1 MQVDYGEA
9 MTMNPLAILDWQR
22 DIAAQTQISPNAKV
36 VAFTLSHR
44 VNGGTGDCF
53 PSIGRIGKDA
63 GISARHARRALH
75 ELIAAGHVAVD
86 YRAGKSSVFCLVTGK
101 DVATSHPIPATQ
113 DAAAQDA
120 LPLTDSSPP
129 DTQDRD
135 TPDRFVRPPRTDSSA
150 PPRTDSSA
158 ITNEVELANLTEK
171 TARPDGLVRTPPAEE
186 AEEQDASPS
195 PASTAPAS
203 SGRKSQPAI
212 RIPADWQPDE
222 ASRKWIASFGV
233 TDSEALPVIT
243 EFVTYWQKRTQKRAD
258 WGLAFRRNGRAESS
272 LIKLKDSKQRRTQAP
287 PLAPA
292 SGPCYRNS
300 RDVLREAGL

>member
-1 MQVDYGEA
+1 
-9 MTMNPLAILDWQR
+9 MNLLAILDWQR
-22 DIAAQTQISPNAKV
+22 DIAARTQLSPAAKI

-44 VNGGTGDCF
+44 VNGVTGDCF

-63 GISARHARRALH
+63 GISDRHAQRALR
-75 ELIAAGHVAVD
+75 ELITAGHVDVE
-86 YRAGKSSVFCLVTGK
+86 YRTGKSSVYCLVTGK
-101 DVATSHPIPATQ
+101 T
-113 DAAAQDA
+113 
-120 LPLTDSSPP
+120 PLTDSSP
-129 DTQDRD
+129 
-135 TPDRFVRPPRTDSSA
+135 
-150 PPRTDSSA
+150 

-171 TARPDGLVRTPPAEE
+171 TARPSGLGRTPPAEE

-222 ASRKWIASFGV
+222 ASRQWIRDFGV
-233 TDSEALPVIT
+233 TETEAAPVIT
-243 EFVTYWQKRTQKRAD
+243 EFVSYWQGRTQKRVD
-258 WGLAFRRNGRAESS
+258 WGIAFRRNGRAESA
-272 LIKLKDSKQRRTQAP
+272 LIKLRDSKQRRTQGQ

>member
-1 MQVDYGEA
+1 
-9 MTMNPLAILDWQR
+9 MNPLAILDWQR

-63 GISARHARRALH
+63 GISDRHARRALH

-101 DVATSHPIPATQ
+101 DIAPSHPVQGGTP
-113 DAAAQDA
+113 DA
-120 LPLTDSSPP
+120 LPRTDSSAHAP
-129 DTQDRD
+129 QDGD

-171 TARPDGLVRTPPAEE
+171 TARPSGPVRTPPAEE

-222 ASRKWIASFGV
+222 ASRQWIRDFGV
-233 TDSEALPVIT
+233 TETEAAPVIT
-243 EFVTYWQKRTQKRAD
+243 EFVSYWQGRTQKRVD
-258 WGLAFRRNGRAESS
+258 WGIAFRRNGRAESA
-272 LIKLKDSKQRRTQAP
+272 LIKLRDSKQRRTQGQ

>member
-1 MQVDYGEA
+1 
-9 MTMNPLAILDWQR
+9 MNPLAILDWQR
-22 DIAAQTQISPNAKV
+22 DIAARTQLSPAAKI

-44 VNGGTGDCF
+44 VNGVTGDCF

-63 GISARHARRALH
+63 GISDRHAQRALR
-75 ELIAAGHVAVD
+75 ELITAGHVDVE
-86 YRAGKSSVFCLVTGK
+86 YRTGKSSVYCLVTGK
-101 DVATSHPIPATQ
+101 T
-113 DAAAQDA
+113 
-120 LPLTDSSPP
+120 PLTDSSPP
-129 DTQDRD
+129 GTQDGD
-135 TPDRFVRPPRTDSSA
+135 THDRFVTPPLTDSS
-150 PPRTDSSA
+150 PPPLTDSSP

-171 TARPDGLVRTPPAEE
+171 TARPSGLGRTPPAEE

-222 ASRKWIASFGV
+222 ASRQWIRDFGV
-233 TDSEALPVIT
+233 TETEAAPVIT
-243 EFVTYWQKRTQKRAD
+243 EFVSYWQGRTQKRVD
-258 WGLAFRRNGRAESS
+258 WGIAFRRNGRAESA
-272 LIKLKDSKQRRTQAP
+272 LIKLRDSKQRRTQGQ

>member
-1 MQVDYGEA
+1 
-9 MTMNPLAILDWQR
+9 MTMTPLAILDWQR
-22 DIAAQTQISPNAKV
+22 DIAARTQLSPAAKV
-36 VAFTLSHR
+36 VAFTISHR

-63 GISARHARRALH
+63 GISDRHARRALH

-101 DVATSHPIPATQ
+101 DIAPSHPLPATQ

-120 LPLTDSSPP
+120 LPLTDSSPT

-158 ITNEVELANLTEK
+158 ITNEGELANLTEK
-171 TARPDGLVRTPPAEE
+171 TARPGGPVRTPPAEQ
-186 AEEQDASPS
+186 AEDQDASPS
-195 PASTAPAS
+195 PAS
-203 SGRKSQPAI
+203 SGRKRQPPT

-222 ASRKWIASFGV
+222 ASRQWIRDFGV
-233 TDSEALPVIT
+233 SDDEARPIVT
-243 EFVTYWQKRTQKRAD
+243 EFVTYWQKRTQTRAD
-258 WGLAFRRNGRAESS
+258 WGQTFRRNGRVENS
-272 LIKLKDSKQRRTQAP
+272 LGKIRDGKQRSTQGGP
-287 PLAPA
+287 PLSPVTGA
-292 SGPCYRNS
+292 CYRKAN
-300 RDVLREAGL
+300 DVLASIGL

>member
-1 MQVDYGEA
+1 
-9 MTMNPLAILDWQR
+9 MNPLAILDWQR
-22 DIAAQTQISPNAKV
+22 DIAARTQLSPAAKI

-44 VNGGTGDCF
+44 VNGVTGDCF

-75 ELIAAGHVAVD
+75 ELITAGHVDVD
-86 YRAGKSSVFCLVTGK
+86 YRAGKSSVFCLVTRK
-101 DVATSHPIPATQ
+101 

-120 LPLTDSSPP
+120 LPRTDSSAHG
-129 DTQDRD
+129 THGGD

-171 TARPDGLVRTPPAEE
+171 TARPSGLGRTPPAEE
-186 AEEQDASPS
+186 AKDQDATPS
-195 PASTAPAS
+195 PASPAPPS
-203 SGRKSQPAI
+203 SGRKRPPVTC
-212 RIPADWQPDE
+212 IPVDWQPDE

-233 TDSEALPVIT
+233 SDTESLPVIT
-243 EFVTYWQKRTQKRAD
+243 EFVSYWRQKENGKKAD
-258 WGLAFRRNGRAESS
+258 WGLAFRRNTRAESS
-272 LIKLKDSKQRRTQAP
+272 LIKLKDSKQRRTQGQ

-292 SGPCYRNS
+292 TDRCHRKAN
-300 RDVLREAGL
+300 DVLASIGL

>member
-1 MQVDYGEA
+1 
-9 MTMNPLAILDWQR
+9 MNPLAILAWQR
-22 DIAAQTQISPNAKV
+22 AVAAQTQLSPAAKV

-63 GISARHARRALH
+63 GISDRHAQRALR
-75 ELIAAGHVAVD
+75 ELITAGHVAVD
-86 YRAGKSSVFCLVTGK
+86 YRTGKSSVYCLVTGK
-101 DVATSHPIPATQ
+101 T
-113 DAAAQDA
+113 
-120 LPLTDSSPP
+120 PLTDLSPP
-129 DTQDRD
+129 DTQDGD
-135 TPDRFVRPPRTDSSA
+135 THDRSVTPPLTDLS
-150 PPRTDSSA
+150 PPPLTDLSP

-171 TARPDGLVRTPPAEE
+171 TARPSGHVRTPPAEE
-186 AEEQDASPS
+186 AEEQDATPS
-195 PASTAPAS
+195 PASPAPPN

-233 TDSEALPVIT
+233 TDTEALPVVT
-243 EFVTYWQKRTQKRAD
+243 EFVTFWQKGTRKKAD
-258 WGLAFRRNGRAESS
+258 WGLAFRRNGRAEGS
-272 LIKLKDSKQRRTQAP
+272 LINIRDSKQRRTQGP